1 MAAANQDPVS
11 LFIAS
16 IEQIKEVFVRYIPLV
31 GDPAERQWM
40 EETLGVLN
48 HQQANFEA
56 TVPMSIAQTQKEFRQ
71 VLGEIAAKQEETRAV
86 LAELDKMPARF
97 DQQLDSVQASLDD
110 MAKIPIPP
118 PSVPQLDE
126 PEPPEPKVELLSGS
140 DLRELLCPTPRPEP
154 SFPKISGNI
163 WENWDMST
171 FGKARLTDEAD
182 RLVQYPDSKKWPSN

>member
-1 MAAANQDPVS
+1 MAAANQDPVG

-31 GDPAERQWM
+31 GDPAERRWM

-48 HQQANFEA
+48 EQQADFEA

-71 VLGEIAAKQEETRAV
+71 VLGEIAAKQEETRAM
-86 LAELDKMPARF
+86 LAELDNMPARF
-97 DQQLDSVQASLDD
+97 DQQLGSMQASLDD

-126 PEPPEPKVELLSGS
+126 PEPPEPTVELLSGS
-140 DLRELLCPTPRPEP
+140 DLREFLLLSTM
-154 SFPKISGNI
+154 PKPPGPFRKKLGNI
-163 WENWDMST
+163 WEGW
-171 FGKARLTDEAD
+171 
-182 RLVQYPDSKKWPSN
+182 